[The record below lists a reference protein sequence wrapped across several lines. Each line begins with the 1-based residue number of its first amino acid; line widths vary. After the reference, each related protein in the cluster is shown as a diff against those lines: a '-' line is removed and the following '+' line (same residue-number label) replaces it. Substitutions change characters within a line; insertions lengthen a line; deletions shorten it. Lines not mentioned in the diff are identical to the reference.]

1 MALDAIMISKLIVDV
16 QAILPCRINK
26 IYQISKT
33 ELLFQLKTHEGKK
46 QLLISCHSLYNR
58 FNLSNRKFPTPEEP
72 GNFVMLLRKYLEGA
86 SILSLKQENLDRHL
100 KMEVSFT
107 NDIGDRVK
115 WFLSIELMG
124 KYANVI
130 LVNDSGIIVDALKR
144 IPPFENNLRTIHPG
158 AKFKEIEPQN
168 KLDPF
173 NTTTYD
179 HEKPLTKQFLGFS
192 PLLEKEVN
200 YRLVNGQ
207 SFTNIM
213 QEIKESNKLYIA
225 NKDNEAIFHCIELKH
240 LGKNIAY
247 PMHEGLDVVYYH
259 LEEKDRIKQISGD
272 IFKFVNAQI
281 KHYSNKLPKLLNA
294 YDESLD
300 CDIWKEY
307 GDLLYTYN
315 IQDTKGQ
322 KAIVLESFNDGSP
335 IKIPLDPKLDGKQ
348 NANKCYTK
356 YHKQKKAQDHLLK
369 QIKITQDE
377 LDYFIGIKQQLEI
390 AEFNDAKEIK
400 EELTNLGYL
409 KKMPQKI
416 RKNKKDE
423 APKYS
428 IINLDNCRILFGKN
442 NLQNDYLT
450 FKLAN
455 KNDMWFHAKD
465 YHGSHVIVQGEINE
479 DIIRLAANIAAY
491 FSAGRLSSSVP
502 VNYCNIKN
510 LKRIPQAKPGL
521 VQLTTYKTIYIDPDV
536 NLINN
541 YLDKKD
547 RT

>member
-1 MALDAIMISKLIVDV
+1 MALDAIMISKLIPDI

-33 ELLFQLKTHEGKK
+33 ELLFQLKTHNGKN

-58 FNLSNRKFPTPEEP
+58 FNLSQRKFPTPEEP

-86 SILSLKQENLDRHL
+86 SILSLTQENLDRHL

-130 LVNDSGIIVDALKR
+130 LVNDQGTIVDALKR
-144 IPPFENNLRTIHPG
+144 IPPFENNQRTIHPG
-158 AKFKEIEPQN
+158 AKFKEIDPQA
-168 KLDPF
+168 KSDPF
-173 NTTTYD
+173 ETTIYD
-179 HEKPLTKQFLGFS
+179 PQLPLTKQFLGFS
-192 PLLEKEVN
+192 PLLEQEVR
-200 YRLVNGQ
+200 YRLDHGQ
-207 SFTNIM
+207 SFSDIM
-213 QEIKESNKLYIA
+213 QEIKGSQKLYIA
-225 NKDNEAIFHCIELKH
+225 KQQDEAIFHCIELRH
-240 LGKNIAY
+240 LGHNVSY
-247 PMHEGLDVVYYH
+247 SLHEGLDVVYYH

-272 IFKFVNAQI
+272 IFKFVKAQI
-281 KHYSNKLPKLLNA
+281 KHYSNKLPKLLEA
-294 YDESLD
+294 YDESLE

-315 IQDTKGQ
+315 ITDTKGQ
-322 KAIVLESFNDGSP
+322 RSITLNSFTDDSL

-356 YHKQKKAQDHLLK
+356 YHKQKKAQDHLLQ

-377 LDYFIGIKQQLEI
+377 LDYFTGIKQQLEI

-400 EELTNLGYL
+400 EELIKLGYL
-409 KKMPQKI
+409 KKPQQKI
-416 RKNKKDE
+416 RKTKKEE

-428 IINLDNCRILFGKN
+428 ICHIDNTRILYGKN

-479 DIIRLAANIAAY
+479 KIIRLAANIAAY
-491 FSAGRLSSSVP
+491 YSSGRMSSSVP
-502 VNYCNIKN
+502 VNYCYVKN
-510 LKRIPQAKPGL
+510 LKKIPQAKPGM
-521 VQLTTYKTIYIDPDV
+521 VQLTTYKTIYIDPDIE
-536 NLINN
+536 LISNAVDN
-541 YLDKKD
+541 HK
-547 RT
+547 